1 MNDLLAV
8 VMAGGMGARL
18 RPLTTVRAKPAVP
31 FGGIYRIIDFT
42 LSNCVNSRI
51 KQIYVLTQY
60 KSHSLS
66 NHIRNGWNL
75 YSSRLEEFITEI
87 PAQMQH
93 GDQWYDGTADA
104 IRQNLHFFERSNPRL
119 LLVLAGD
126 HIYKMDY
133 RRMREFHDER
143 RAVLTIATVRL
154 PASVAANNYG
164 VLSVDPDFRVVSFE
178 EKPAEPR
185 TVPDGDGCLTSMG
198 IYIFDWRKLLEVLG
212 GFKDFGG
219 EVIPA
224 MIASGEAV
232 YAYDFT
238 ELNAIQEL
246 EYRPRDGYRERE
258 LVPRATDSA
267 YWRDVGTLDAFWQ
280 ANLDLV
286 SIAPKF
292 NLYGELW
299 PIYSYPMHYPPAK
312 FVHDSPGRTGV
323 AYNSILADGV
333 IVSGAIIR
341 NSLLGPGIYVN
352 SYSYIQNSY
361 LMGGT
366 LIGGRVRET
375 TIGRGCH
382 LRNAI
387 VDKSVRLNE
396 GTRVG
401 FDREQDE
408 ARGLTTVTIAGTD
421 DYVVGVPK
429 GAIL

>member
-18 RPLTTVRAKPAVP
+18 RPLTSVRAKPAVP

-60 KSHSLS
+60 KSQSLS
-66 NHIRNGWNL
+66 NHLRHGWNI
-75 YSSRLEEFITEI
+75 YSSRLEEFISEI

-104 IRQNLHFFERSNPRL
+104 IRQNLHFFRNTRPRL
-119 LLVLAGD
+119 LLILAGD

-133 RRMREFHDER
+133 RRMRAFHEEKG
-143 RAVLTIATVRL
+143 AVLTIATIQM
-154 PASVAANNYG
+154 PAAEAAGNYG
-164 VLSVDPDFRVVSFE
+164 VLAVDEAYKVMRFE
-178 EKPAEPR
+178 EKPERPATLPGTE
-185 TVPDGDGCLTSMG
+185 DCLVSMG
-198 IYIFDWRKLLEVLG
+198 VYIFDWRRLLDVLSG
-212 GFKDFGG
+212 YRDFGK

-224 MIASGEAV
+224 MVASGEAV

-238 ELNAIQEL
+238 RLNCIEEL
-246 EYRPRDGYRERE
+246 EYRPRAGYWERE
-258 LVPRATDSA
+258 LVPRAIDSG

-299 PIYSYPMHYPPAK
+299 PTYSYPMHYPPAK
-312 FVHDSPGRTGV
+312 FVHESPGRTGV

-333 IVSGAIIR
+333 IVSGATIR
-341 NSLLGPGIYVN
+341 NSLLGPGTYVN
-352 SYSYIQNSY
+352 SYAQIESSY
-361 LMGGT
+361 LTGGT
-366 LIGGRVRET
+366 LSGGRRLET
-375 TIGRGCH
+375 IIGRNCQI
-382 LRNAI
+382 RNAI
-387 VDKSVRLNE
+387 VDKSVHLSE
-396 GTRVG
+396 GTRIG
-401 FDREQDE
+401 FDRGEDE
-408 ARGLTTVTIAGTD
+408 ARGLTTATIAGSD
-421 DYVVGVPK
+421 DYVVCVAK
-429 GAIL
+429 GAAL